1 MMLEEKIKALPEH
14 CTLEVIVDTCYAEG
28 VVPGLRRV
36 PTTDSPL
43 LSGFFFLFHF
53 MVLHK
58 KTALGDRQNTGAPV
72 SYPTSNLTPSATF
85 PCNALPKYTPPL
97 FEPAQPKYKAK
108 IVTWAASETLG
119 SAYTE
124 ENLPERKGINSI
136 MIGVS
141 SCFIHL
147 QVLSQQSRV
156 WQAIFNYLISNGSKV
171 TRREGWKNVLNIITE
186 HNNARQKRDSLKS
199 PKKQASLNKNNRIQ
213 RPVFLTSVED
223 PAQVLNRCMFQPI

>member
-1 MMLEEKIKALPEH
+1 MMLEEKIRALPEH

-28 VVPGLRRV
+28 VVPGLRRI

-43 LSGFFFLFHF
+43 LCATPTIP
-53 MVLHK
+53 V
-58 KTALGDRQNTGAPV
+58 TAHAALIASGDRQNTGAPV
-72 SYPTSNLTPSATF
+72 SCPTSNLIPSATF
-85 PCNALPKYTPPL
+85 PGNVLPNYTPPL

-136 MIGVS
+136 MIG
-141 SCFIHL
+141 
-147 QVLSQQSRV
+147 
-156 WQAIFNYLISNGSKV
+156 V